1 MIKEQQHS
9 LNTSN
14 SNAQCQGSQTFSLS
28 KEELSRNT
36 LLPIGTEGTGISSTP
51 LFWPEEH
58 LDGDLEE
65 SQYLLAQRLAVD
77 YQQAHC
83 QFLVIHR
90 AQFENHWFTAIIEYA
105 GSKAA
110 KQKSKRPAV
119 SSMHLTENNIKAPT
133 MQEW

>member
-28 KEELSRNT
+28 EEELGRNT
-36 LLPIGTEGTGISSTP
+36 LLPPGMEGMGCLLHSIV
-51 LFWPEEH
+51 LIEEH

-77 YQQAHC
+77 YQQVHC
-83 QFLVIHR
+83 QPPVIHR
-90 AQFENHWFTAIIEYA
+90 AQFENPWFTA
-105 GSKAA
+105 
-110 KQKSKRPAV
+110 V
-119 SSMHLTENNIKAPT
+119 TD
-133 MQEW
+133 